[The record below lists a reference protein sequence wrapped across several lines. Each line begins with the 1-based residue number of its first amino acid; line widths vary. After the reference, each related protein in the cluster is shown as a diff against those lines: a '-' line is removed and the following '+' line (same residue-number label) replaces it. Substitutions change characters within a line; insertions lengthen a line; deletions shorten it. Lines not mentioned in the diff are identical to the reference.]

1 MKKLLAL
8 VLALVMTLSL
18 AVVGSNAA
26 FKDADK
32 VSATYA
38 EAVDVL
44 AGMKVFQGY
53 TDGSFQPEGSI
64 TRAEVAAIV
73 YRLYTGDVTDKQA
86 SLYATYNK
94 FNDMDGASWA
104 KGYIGYCGNA
114 GLVKGYDAKTF
125 GPSDKVTGYQALAM
139 ILRAVGYDKNN
150 EFTGADWQLHVAQYA
165 QQLGVLKNVKGEDL
179 NAAASRQL
187 VAELLFRTAADV
199 HCVNYTAA
207 LGYTDTSSILGP
219 TKNATLGEK
228 NFGLKYTE
236 STSDEFGRPYYVWY
250 DTRDTKDGKYVALTS
265 TLYATVKATPVKT
278 YTEAVTE
285 CQVAE
290 DYGFKNTK
298 EFTVYTNG
306 VDNSA
311 KQTLNAIN
319 TVNKIGAQGRLTEVY
334 KDRIVYIDTLLAEVT
349 YVANATFDAAGH
361 LKTPS
366 TITMNVYDK
375 GAVRAATPVAYEA
388 TTVTA
393 TNGSTNYEYA
403 KGDMI
408 LVYAVQNASAK
419 VVNTAAKQHVELNG
433 KATSVV
439 GAQSTIWANN
449 AKHVIGGTTYNDNVR
464 FHFDQA
470 GLEVTNHT
478 WYFDSYG
485 NLIGAADVISN
496 NYAVLKNLRW
506 VVGAPG
512 HAEATLVDMTGAE
525 STVTVKDMNGDN
537 GHSAFAAW
545 EKTAA
550 SKLVSFAPKY
560 TVLGKS
566 VEFEVTMNAAVP
578 PVATADK
585 GFAYVSDET
594 SYNGLYDGYA
604 MYRIDTNLDG
614 TVSLA
619 AANIGFEPNAKF
631 DANGSAILKTGVSP
645 LVTYVSSST
654 QYLVRT
660 VDAKGVAT
668 YTPVTGTQA
677 MAAYSTAKLFY
688 VDTNNDNVAEYVY
701 IYSGTKDGANNA
713 LVFVTTPA
721 YTNGL
726 TDGTGIST
734 IVANVNGVA
743 DQKLTALAANTAKIQ
758 TLAQN
763 VGALYKATLVNGY
776 VTDVVPVTN
785 PDTIDAIPNYKV
797 AYLGTA
803 VTVSGDTLMGNGLS
817 VRAIDANGAAST
829 IISNETDV
837 KLETPALANKDVW
850 AVYTAYASGAYN
862 NMAKFIYVGS
872 KPAATAAAAI
882 SGDYKTFDLTDA
894 TVDSVTAQ
902 LLAMAN
908 KKLADKGLTGVT
920 VAITDLKT
928 GSAPGTPLTPP
939 IAYNS
944 TATPIELSYTF
955 TVTDNLGATATSTA
969 TAKMNNKYSATTLT
983 TAVNATLATVKAS
996 AAATAPNPVDKE
1008 TWKTAAETAVKA
1020 LSSDITSCTI
1030 TVTPASTIGWNQG
1043 AEYNVSWTVVY
1054 NGTTVTGTTTFTVTA

>member
-94 FNDMDGASWA
+94 FNDMNGASWA

-187 VAELLFRTAADV
+187 VAELLFQTAAKV
-199 HCVNYTAA
+199 PCVNYTAA

-375 GAVRAATPVAYEA
+375 GAVRATSPVNPEF
-388 TTVTA
+388 TTVTE
-393 TNGSTNYEYA
+393 TNSSTNYEYA
-403 KGDMI
+403 KGDMV
-408 LVYAVQNASAK
+408 LVYAVQKANAK
-419 VVNTAAKQHVELNG
+419 VENTAAKQHVELNG

-512 HAEATLVDMTGAE
+512 HAEATLIDMTGAE

-537 GHSAFAAW
+537 GVNEFAAW
-545 EKTAA
+545 EKTADP
-550 SKLVSFAPKY
+550 KLVSFAPRY
-560 TVLGKS
+560 TVLGTPVK
-566 VEFEVTMNAAVP
+566 FD
-578 PVATADK
+578 VATNVSGVATTDK

-619 AANIGFEPNAKF
+619 AANIGFEPDAKF
-631 DANGSAILKTGVSP
+631 DANGSAILKTGASP

-803 VTVSGDTLMGNGLS
+803 VTVSGDTLMGNSLS

-872 KPAATAAAAI
+872 KPAAAAAAAI
-882 SGDYKTFDLTDA
+882 GGDYATAFDLTDA
-894 TVDSVTAQ
+894 TVDSVKAQ

-920 VAITDLKT
+920 VAIDPLNYKNSSGSYVALADTIAHDTFELK
-928 GSAPGTPLTPP
+928 
-939 IAYNS
+939 
-944 TATPIELSYTF
+944 YTF
-955 TVTDNLGATATSTA
+955 TVTDNLGVTATSEA
-969 TAKMNNKYSATTLT
+969 TAHMNNKYSATTLT
-983 TAVNATLATVKAS
+983 TAVNAKLATVDRS
-996 AAATAPNPVDKE
+996 AATTVSKE
-1008 TWKTAAETAVKA
+1008 AWATAAEAAVKS
-1020 LSSDITSCTI
+1020 LSTTDITSCTI
-1030 TVTPASTIGWNQG
+1030 TVTPASTIGWQQG
-1043 AEYNVSWTVVY
+1043 AEYSVSWTVVY
-1054 NGTTVTGTTTFTVTA
+1054 NGTTVTGTTTFTVAA

>member
-32 VSATYA
+32 VSASYA

-44 AGMKVFQGY
+44 SGMKVFQGY
-53 TDGSFQPEGSI
+53 PDGSFQPEGSI

-73 YRLYTGDVTDKQA
+73 YRLYTADVADKQA

-94 FNDMDGASWA
+94 FADMDGASWA

-290 DYGFKNTK
+290 DYGFTK
-298 EFTVYTNG
+298 TKTFDTYTNG
-306 VDNSA
+306 VDNKVA
-311 KQTLNAIN
+311 KTLNAIN
-319 TVNKIGAQGRLTEVY
+319 TVDKIGAQGRLTEVY

-366 TITMNVYDK
+366 TITMKVYDK
-375 GAVRAATPVAYEA
+375 GAVRASTPVPYEA
-388 TTVTA
+388 TTVTE
-393 TNGSTNYEYA
+393 TNSSTNYEYA

-408 LVYAVQNASAK
+408 LVYAVQNANAK
-419 VVNTAAKQHVELNG
+419 VVNTATKQHVELNG
-433 KATSVV
+433 KSTSVV

-449 AKHVIGGTTYNDNVR
+449 AKHVVGGTTYNDAYR

-470 GLEVTNHT
+470 ANEVTNHT

-496 NYAVLKNLRW
+496 NYAVLKSLRW
-506 VVGAPG
+506 IVGAPG

-525 STVTVKDMNGDN
+525 STVTVKTLDGDD
-537 GHSAFAAW
+537 GETFAAW
-545 EKTAA
+545 QNKD
-550 SKLVSFAPKY
+550 Y
-560 TVLGKS
+560 T
-566 VEFEVTMNAAVP
+566 
-578 PVATADK
+578 PVYALYSTNQK
-585 GFAYVSDET
+585 VQFTGTTAYVADEG
-594 SYNGLYDGYA
+594 SNNSIFNGYA
-604 MYRIDTNLDG
+604 LYRVDTNLDS
-614 TVSLA
+614 TVSLEGYGIVTYVA
-619 AANIGFEPNAKF
+619 GATFA
-631 DANGSAILKTGVSP
+631 ANGSAILSGSSVVK
-645 LVTYVSSST
+645 YVSDNT

-660 VDAKGVAT
+660 KDTAT
-668 YTPVTGTQA
+668 NTWKYEAISGTKA
-677 MAAYSTAKLFY
+677 MASYTTADLFY
-688 VDTNNDNVAEYVY
+688 VDTNNDNIADYVY
-701 IYSGTKDGANNA
+701 IKAGQKTNASDA
-713 LVFVTTPA
+713 LVYVTTTA

-734 IVANVNGVA
+734 IVATVNGVA
-743 DQKLTALAANTAKIQ
+743 DVTLTAKVANTSAIA
-758 TLAQN
+758 TLASGLN
-763 VGALYKATLVNGY
+763 KVFKVSYDADGYVTSATLVPASDVTFTSNVGYNVRYMGNGVY
-776 VTDVVPVTN
+776 MNGTTMIGNIGVRVDGATV
-785 PDTIDAIPNYKV
+785 
-797 AYLGTA
+797 LGR
-803 VTVSGDTLMGNGLS
+803 VSGDYTVLNDTVFAQNGIW
-817 VRAIDANGAAST
+817 VVYKTTPYNTAAY
-829 IISNETDV
+829 V
-837 KLETPALANKDVW
+837 
-850 AVYTAYASGAYN
+850 
-862 NMAKFIYVGS
+862 YVGEKLDS
-872 KPAATAAAAI
+872 TAAAAKAALDGKTIADI
-882 SGDYKTFDLTDA
+882 SLTDA
-894 TVDSVTAQ
+894 TPATLNDAITKAIKAKLAEEGVNTAGLTFTFPTNPTIPAINTKGTSVTS
-902 LLAMAN
+902 N
-908 KKLADKGLTGVT
+908 VK
-920 VAITDLKT
+920 ITDAYGNNETTT
-928 GSAPGTPLTPP
+928 GISGK
-939 IAYNS
+939 
-944 TATPIELSYTF
+944 
-955 TVTDNLGATATSTA
+955 VDNLYSETSL
-969 TAKMNNKYSATTLT
+969 K
-983 TAVNATLATVKAS
+983 TAVNTAIAGCSNVGTNGTYELLKA
-996 AAATAPNPVDKE
+996 AM
-1008 TWKTAAETAVKA
+1008 KTAVEQ
-1020 LSSDITSCTI
+1020 I
-1030 TVTPASTIGWNQG
+1030 P
-1043 AEYNVSWTVVY
+1043 NVSNFVVTSEAPSHYAVSDVISVTYSLTY
-1054 NGTTVTGTTTFTVTA
+1054 NGQSYTGATTVTLAA

>member
-165 QQLGVLKNVKGEDL
+165 QQLGILKNVKGEDL

-187 VAELLFRTAADV
+187 VAELLFQTAAKV
-199 HCVNYTAA
+199 PCVNYTAA

-250 DTRDTKDGKYVALTS
+250 DARDTKDGKYVALTS

-290 DYGFKNTK
+290 DYGFTK
-298 EFTVYTNG
+298 TKTFDTYTNG
-306 VDNSA
+306 VDNKVA
-311 KQTLNAIN
+311 KTLNSIN
-319 TVNKIGAQGRLTEVY
+319 TVDKIGAQGRLTEVY

-375 GAVRAATPVAYEA
+375 GAVRATTPVAYEY

-393 TNGSTNYEYA
+393 TNSSTNYEYA

-408 LVYAVQNASAK
+408 LVYAVQNANAK

-449 AKHVIGGTTYNDNVR
+449 AKHVIGGTTYNDNNR

-470 GLEVTNHT
+470 GLDVTNHT

-537 GHSAFAAW
+537 GHSAFVDW
-545 EKTAA
+545 EKTADP
-550 SKLVSFAPKY
+550 KLVSFAPKY
-560 TVLGKS
+560 TVLGTP
-566 VEFEVTMNAAVP
+566 VEFN
-578 PVATADK
+578 VATTGGTATTDK

-594 SYNGLYDGYA
+594 SYNALYDGYA

-619 AANIGFEPNAKF
+619 AANIKFDGNAKF
-631 DANGSAILKTGVSP
+631 SANGSAILKNDGSF
-645 LVTYVSSST
+645 LTYVSSNT

-660 VDAKGVAT
+660 VDAKNVAT

-677 MAAYSTAKLFY
+677 MAAYSGAKLFY
-688 VDTNNDNVAEYVY
+688 VDTNNDNVADYVY
-701 IYSGTKDGANNA
+701 IYSGTKVGATAA

-721 YTNGL
+721 YTDRV
-726 TDGTGIST
+726 TDGVATST

-743 DQKLTALAANTAKIQ
+743 NQTLTAKDTNTAKIHE
-758 TLAQN
+758 LAQN
-763 VGALYKATLVNGY
+763 VGSLYKVTLTADGY
-776 VTDVVPVTN
+776 VDTVTAVTTTSDN
-785 PDTIDAIPNYKV
+785 IDAIPGYKFG
-797 AYLGTA
+797 YLGTA
-803 VTVSGDTLMGNGLS
+803 VTVFGDTLMGNGLS

-837 KLETPALANKDVW
+837 KLDTVALAGKGVW
-850 AVYTAYASGAYN
+850 AVYTDYASGTYN

-872 KPAATAAAAI
+872 KPAATAAAAADAI
-882 SGDYKTFDLTDA
+882 KGDYAQAFDLTDA
-894 TVDSVTAQ
+894 TVDSVKAQ

-920 VAITDLKT
+920 VEITDLKS
-928 GSAPGTPLTPP
+928 GSGLSAVTLTNP
-939 IAYNS
+939 IAHS
-944 TATPIELSYTF
+944 ATPIDLSYSF
-955 TVTDNLGATATSTA
+955 KVTDNLGATATSTA
-969 TAKMNNKYSATTLT
+969 TAHMNNKYSAATAN
-983 TAVNATLATVKAS
+983 TAVADALKSVNV
-996 AAATAPNPVDKE
+996 
-1008 TWKTAAETAVKA
+1008 TAASVSNQAAIEAAVKSELGTA
-1020 LSSDITSCTI
+1020 FTGYTVDF
-1030 TVTPASTIGWNQG
+1030 TVTMTSTPDIAAGKPV
-1043 AEYNVSWTVVY
+1043 NV
-1054 NGTTVTGTTTFTVTA
+1054 TVTGTLDSLPINVSGTVYLK